1 MSYKITKKE
10 KNNYEVEITI
20 SAEEWENAVEAT
32 YQADKNRFSVQ
43 GFRKGKAPR
52 KVIEKNYGEMVFFDG
67 AFERAFSEEYGKF
80 LDENKDFEP
89 IVQPDVKID
98 KFGKEGLVVTASVAG
113 VPEVKLGAYTGL
125 TVKKECKKATKKEVE
140 DELKMVAERSARFVD
155 ASDDEAKMGD
165 FATIDFV
172 GMVDG
177 EIFEG
182 GSATNYRLELGSKSF
197 IDTFEDQ
204 IVGMKVGDNKDVN
217 VTFPANYG
225 AENLQNKPAV
235 FKVTLEKIERKQLP
249 EINDAFASN
258 VSEFETLEDY
268 KKDIEKRMNI
278 KKEQEAERKLENDL
292 IEKIV
297 DASEVEVPEI
307 LIERQLDM
315 FIKDLEARLSYQ
327 GLKLDEYLGY
337 LGTDVQKLREERKEQ
352 AKQSCKT
359 RLVLEELIKKENLY
373 VTDEELNAKL
383 QEMAELYKKDLEEY
397 KKTLD
402 NNTIAYFEND
412 ILMKKL
418 LDFLKANNT
427 IA

>member
-20 SAEEWENAVEAT
+20 SAEKWEEAVEAT
-32 YQADKNRFSVQ
+32 YQAEKGRFTVQ

-67 AFERAFSEEYGKF
+67 AFDRTFSEEYGKF

-98 KFGKEGLVVTASVAG
+98 KFGKEGMVVTATVAG

-125 TVKKECKKATKKEVE
+125 TVKKESKTTTADEVE
-140 DELKMVAERSARFVD
+140 AELKMVAERSARFVD
-155 ASDDEAKMGD
+155 VSDDEAKMGD

-172 GMVDG
+172 GMIDG

-197 IDTFEDQ
+197 IDTFEEQ
-204 IVGMKVGDNKDVN
+204 IVGMKVGDNKDIN
-217 VTFPANYG
+217 VTFPENYQ
-225 AENLQNKPAV
+225 AENLKGKPAV
-235 FKVTLEKIERKQLP
+235 FKVTLEKLERKQLP
-249 EINDAFASN
+249 EINDEFASN
-258 VSEFETLEDY
+258 VSEFETLDEY

-292 IEKIV
+292 IEQIV
-297 DASEVEVPEI
+297 NASEVEVPEI
-307 LIERQLDM
+307 LVERQLDM
-315 FIKDLEARLSYQ
+315 FIKDLETRLSYQ
-327 GLKLDEYLGY
+327 GLKIDEYLGY
-337 LGTDVQKLREERKEQ
+337 LGTDVEKLREERREQ

-359 RLVLEELIKKENLY
+359 RLVLEDIIKKENLL
-373 VTDEELNAKL
+373 VTDEELDAKL
-383 QEMAELYKKDLEEY
+383 KEMADLYKKDLEEY
-397 KKTLD
+397 KKSID
-402 NNTIAYFEND
+402 NHTIAYFEND
-412 ILMKKL
+412 ILMKKM
-418 LDFLKANNT
+418 LDFLKANNN

>member
-20 SAEEWENAVEAT
+20 SAEEWENVVEAT

-373 VTDEELNAKL
+373 VTDEELNTKL
-383 QEMAELYKKDLEEY
+383 QEMADLYKKDLEEY

>member
-113 VPEVKLGAYTGL
+113 VPEVKLCEYTGL
-125 TVKKECKKATKKEVE
+125 TVKKECKKTTKKEVD

-315 FIKDLEARLSYQ
+315 FIKDLEVRLSYQ

-337 LGTDVQKLREERKEQ
+337 LGTDVEKLREERKEQ

-383 QEMAELYKKDLEEY
+383 QEMADLYKKDLEEY

-402 NNTIAYFEND
+402 NNTVAYFEND

>member
-383 QEMAELYKKDLEEY
+383 QEMADLYKKDLEEY

>member
-20 SAEEWENAVEAT
+20 SVEEWENAVEAT

-383 QEMAELYKKDLEEY
+383 QEMADLYKKDLEEY

>member
-89 IVQPDVKID
+89 IIQPDVKID

-327 GLKLDEYLGY
+327 GLKLDQYLGY

-383 QEMAELYKKDLEEY
+383 QEMADLYKKDLEEY

-402 NNTIAYFEND
+402 NKTVAYFEND

>member
-20 SAEEWENAVEAT
+20 SAEEWEKAVEAT

-67 AFERAFSEEYGKF
+67 AFDRAFSEEYGKF

-125 TVKKECKKATKKEVE
+125 TVKKDYKKTTKKEVE
-140 DELKMVAERSARFVD
+140 DELKMVADRSARFVD
-155 ASDDEAKMGD
+155 ASDSEAKMGD

-197 IDTFEDQ
+197 IDTFEEQ

-217 VTFPANYG
+217 VTFPENYQ
-225 AENLQNKPAV
+225 AEELKGKPAV
-235 FKVTLEKIERKQLP
+235 FKVTLEKIERKELP

-258 VSEFETLEDY
+258 VSEFETLEEY

-292 IEKIV
+292 IGKIV

-307 LIERQLDM
+307 LVERQLDM
-315 FIKDLEARLSYQ
+315 FIKDLETRLSYQ

-337 LGTDVQKLREERKEQ
+337 LGTDVEKLRKDKREQ

-373 VTDEELNAKL
+373 VTDEELNGKL
-383 QEMAELYKKDLEEY
+383 QEMADLYKKDLEEY
-397 KKTLD
+397 KKSID
-402 NNTIAYFEND
+402 NNTVAYFEND

>member
-98 KFGKEGLVVTASVAG
+98 KFGKEGLVVTACVAG

-155 ASDDEAKMGD
+155 ASDDEAQMGD

-383 QEMAELYKKDLEEY
+383 QEMADLYKKDLEEY

>member
-155 ASDDEAKMGD
+155 ASNDEAKMGD

-383 QEMAELYKKDLEEY
+383 QEMADLYKKDLEEY

>member
-140 DELKMVAERSARFVD
+140 DELKMVAERSARFID

-249 EINDAFASN
+249 EIDDAFASN

-383 QEMAELYKKDLEEY
+383 QEMADLYKKDLEEY

>member
-43 GFRKGKAPR
+43 GFRRGKAPR

-383 QEMAELYKKDLEEY
+383 QEMADLYKKDLEEY

>member
-1 MSYKITKKE
+1 
-10 KNNYEVEITI
+10 
-20 SAEEWENAVEAT
+20 
-32 YQADKNRFSVQ
+32 
-43 GFRKGKAPR
+43 
-52 KVIEKNYGEMVFFDG
+52 
-67 AFERAFSEEYGKF
+67 
-80 LDENKDFEP
+80 
-89 IVQPDVKID
+89 
-98 KFGKEGLVVTASVAG
+98 
-113 VPEVKLGAYTGL
+113 
-125 TVKKECKKATKKEVE
+125 
-140 DELKMVAERSARFVD
+140 
-155 ASDDEAKMGD
+155 
-165 FATIDFV
+165 
-172 GMVDG
+172 
-177 EIFEG
+177 
-182 GSATNYRLELGSKSF
+182 
-197 IDTFEDQ
+197 
-204 IVGMKVGDNKDVN
+204 
-217 VTFPANYG
+217 
-225 AENLQNKPAV
+225 
-235 FKVTLEKIERKQLP
+235 
-249 EINDAFASN
+249 
-258 VSEFETLEDY
+258 
-268 KKDIEKRMNI
+268 MNI

>member
-125 TVKKECKKATKKEVE
+125 TVKKECKKATKKEVD

-327 GLKLDEYLGY
+327 GLKLDQYLGY

-383 QEMAELYKKDLEEY
+383 QEMADLYKKDLEEY

-402 NNTIAYFEND
+402 NKTVAYFEND

>member
-43 GFRKGKAPR
+43 GFRRGKAPR
-52 KVIEKNYGEMVFFDG
+52 KVIENNYGEMVFFDG

-383 QEMAELYKKDLEEY
+383 QEMADLYKKDLEEY

>member
-235 FKVTLEKIERKQLP
+235 FKVTLKKIERKQLP

-292 IEKIV
+292 IKKIV

-383 QEMAELYKKDLEEY
+383 QEMADLYKKDLEEY

>member
-89 IVQPDVKID
+89 IIQPDVKID

-182 GSATNYRLELGSKSF
+182 GSATNYRLELGPKSF

-337 LGTDVQKLREERKEQ
+337 LETDVQKLREERKEQ

-383 QEMAELYKKDLEEY
+383 QEMADLYKKDLEEY

-402 NNTIAYFEND
+402 NNTVAYFEND

>member
-98 KFGKEGLVVTASVAG
+98 KFGKEGLVVTASVSG

-197 IDTFEDQ
+197 IDTFEEQ

-258 VSEFETLEDY
+258 VSEFETLEEY
-268 KKDIEKRMNI
+268 KQDIEKRMNI

-307 LIERQLDM
+307 LVERQLDM

-337 LGTDVQKLREERKEQ
+337 LGTDVQKLREERREQ

-359 RLVLEELIKKENLY
+359 RLVLEEIIKKENLY

-383 QEMAELYKKDLEEY
+383 QEMADLYKKDLEEY

-402 NNTIAYFEND
+402 NNTVAYFEND

>member
-89 IVQPDVKID
+89 IIQPDVKID

-337 LGTDVQKLREERKEQ
+337 LETDVQKLREERKEQ

-383 QEMAELYKKDLEEY
+383 QEMADLYKKDLEEY

-402 NNTIAYFEND
+402 NNTVAYFEND

>member
-373 VTDEELNAKL
+373 VTDEELNTKL
-383 QEMAELYKKDLEEY
+383 QEMADLYKKDLEEY

>member
-337 LGTDVQKLREERKEQ
+337 LETDVQKLREERKEQ

-383 QEMAELYKKDLEEY
+383 QEMADLYKKDLEEY

-402 NNTIAYFEND
+402 NNTVAYFEND

>member
-89 IVQPDVKID
+89 IIQPDVKID

-337 LGTDVQKLREERKEQ
+337 LETDVQKLREERKEQ

-373 VTDEELNAKL
+373 VTDE
-383 QEMAELYKKDLEEY
+383 
-397 KKTLD
+397 
-402 NNTIAYFEND
+402 
-412 ILMKKL
+412 
-418 LDFLKANNT
+418 DFGQ
-427 IA
+427 

>member
-165 FATIDFV
+165 FTTIDFV

-292 IEKIV
+292 IKKIV

-383 QEMAELYKKDLEEY
+383 QEMADLYKKDLEEY

>member
-155 ASDDEAKMGD
+155 VSDDEAKMGD

-337 LGTDVQKLREERKEQ
+337 LETDVQKLREERKEQ

-383 QEMAELYKKDLEEY
+383 QEMADLYKKDLEEY

>member
-10 KNNYEVEITI
+10 KNNYKVEITI

-249 EINDAFASN
+249 EIDDAFASN

-383 QEMAELYKKDLEEY
+383 QEMADLYKKDLEEY

>member
-1 MSYKITKKE
+1 
-10 KNNYEVEITI
+10 
-20 SAEEWENAVEAT
+20 
-32 YQADKNRFSVQ
+32 
-43 GFRKGKAPR
+43 
-52 KVIEKNYGEMVFFDG
+52 
-67 AFERAFSEEYGKF
+67 
-80 LDENKDFEP
+80 
-89 IVQPDVKID
+89 
-98 KFGKEGLVVTASVAG
+98 
-113 VPEVKLGAYTGL
+113 
-125 TVKKECKKATKKEVE
+125 
-140 DELKMVAERSARFVD
+140 MVAERSARFVD
-155 ASDDEAKMGD
+155 VSDDEAKMGD

-383 QEMAELYKKDLEEY
+383 QEMADLYKKDLEEY

>member
-292 IEKIV
+292 IKKIV

-383 QEMAELYKKDLEEY
+383 QEMADLYKKDLEEY

>member
-113 VPEVKLGAYTGL
+113 VPEVKLGVYTGL

-383 QEMAELYKKDLEEY
+383 QEMADLYKKDLEEY

>member
-125 TVKKECKKATKKEVE
+125 TVKKECKKTTKKEVD

-383 QEMAELYKKDLEEY
+383 QEMADLYKKDLEEY

-402 NNTIAYFEND
+402 NNTVAYFEND

>member
-113 VPEVKLGAYTGL
+113 VPEVKLGVYTGL
-125 TVKKECKKATKKEVE
+125 TVKKECKKATKTEVE

-383 QEMAELYKKDLEEY
+383 QEMADLYKKDLEEY

>member
-155 ASDDEAKMGD
+155 VSDDEAKMGD

-383 QEMAELYKKDLEEY
+383 QEMADLYKKDLEEY